1 MTFLDADNSPVEIT
15 EVYNMVANG
24 GSLPR
29 NIISQALPPSNVYFR
44 VYILFHPSQDSGHI
58 RTVIQWLSNDCLQ
71 RSRLDHPC
79 LNLCRLSIYDE
90 MTSLFIHNPQSL

>member
-29 NIISQALPPSNVYFR
+29 NIIPKPFPLATYTFVYLVTSTVTPKPAWEDSEYTITVNV
-44 VYILFHPSQDSGHI
+44 
-58 RTVIQWLSNDCLQ
+58 
-71 RSRLDHPC
+71 
-79 LNLCRLSIYDE
+79 E
-90 MTSLFIHNPQSL
+90 MISSYNMTRYNRIN